1 MKKKKNPNRI
11 MQSISYDGLHWPW
24 IFLNLDT
31 FVNFAYFFLADIPLH
46 LLQVVVLTDEST
58 DRLLFFLFLLP
69 AYPVDQRNFYHEIS
83 EVAKCIKIITD
94 CNDVDTWDHKL
105 LNKNKTLRFS
115 IHTSPDHVVNSLTQP
130 LTCLK
135 PLKQKR
141 SFEDNVHMMK
151 AWMALQG
158 IMCRDTL
165 EV

>member
-1 MKKKKNPNRI
+1 MNLFKFRYVCEFCLFLF
-11 MQSISYDGLHWPW
+11 SRYTTAFTSSCCSDRW
-24 IFLNLDT
+24 INWQVT
-31 FVNFAYFFLADIPLH
+31 FC
-46 LLQVVVLTDEST
+46 S
-58 DRLLFFLFLLP
+58 FLLP
-69 AYPVDQRNFYHEIS
+69 TYPVDQRNFYHEIS
-83 EVAKCIKIITD
+83 EVANCIKIITD

-151 AWMALQG
+151 AWRALQG